1 MDGKLVIILYEN
13 IDYSVSRI
21 HTTKWITDI
30 RLVLNYKLKINY
42 MKLKSNNIIATRNT
56 LSKDITHYWLIL
68 RRENVIY
75 NSQVRNYDLHV
86 IYNKILQ
93 KSEYRI
99 KIKMF
104 IQAINMGY
112 TDFTEFAKDT
122 NYETLFTLSEKNE
135 QLVQLGLLED
145 NILSIKNP
153 KGSKSKSPKTTEI
166 FTLTK
171 IRAVKKK
178 LTIEINAL
186 NKKIEEFNLNTELTV
201 DDSFSYLFAA

>member
-1 MDGKLVIILYEN
+1 
-13 IDYSVSRI
+13 
-21 HTTKWITDI
+21 
-30 RLVLNYKLKINY
+30 